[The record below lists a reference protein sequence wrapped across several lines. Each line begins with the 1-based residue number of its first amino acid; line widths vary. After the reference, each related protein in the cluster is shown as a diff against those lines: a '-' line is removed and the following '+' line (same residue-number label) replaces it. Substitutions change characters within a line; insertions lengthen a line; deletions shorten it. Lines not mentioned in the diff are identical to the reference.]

1 MKCCCIKKDK
11 ELKSN
16 KQWKAE
22 GHLRDPASAWSA
34 DSKIH
39 SFSCGGSAQTCDELS
54 LFYKTW
60 CNSMCGIGP
69 MAHPVLLP
77 GATMVWSKSELS
89 TNVGGSTS
97 PGKL

>member
-1 MKCCCIKKDK
+1 MILETRLQPGVPTQKFILFLAV
-11 ELKSN
+11 EV
-16 KQWKAE
+16 
-22 GHLRDPASAWSA
+22 LRRD
-34 DSKIH
+34 
-39 SFSCGGSAQTCDELS
+39 GLS

-89 TNVGGSTS
+89 TNVGGATS